1 MAEAKGILP
10 QGEGIRR
17 ALRWLD
23 ERMKEVPTAPRAK
36 LLEEAA
42 VRFDLTPLEA
52 EFLLAHWG
60 QP

>member
-1 MAEAKGILP
+1 MADAKGILP

-17 ALRWLD
+17 ALHWLD
-23 ERMKEVPTAPRAK
+23 ERVKETPAVPRAR
-36 LLEEAA
+36 LVEEAA

-52 EFLLAHWG
+52 EFLIANWV